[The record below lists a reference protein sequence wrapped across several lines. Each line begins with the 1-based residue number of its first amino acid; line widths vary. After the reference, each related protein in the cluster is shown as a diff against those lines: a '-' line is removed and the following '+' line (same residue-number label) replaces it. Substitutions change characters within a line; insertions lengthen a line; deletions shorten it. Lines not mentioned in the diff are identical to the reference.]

1 MPDNAIDGQPRH
13 GALGAAI
20 SNGIVGL
27 MHQYTGRGPVRA
39 RTTVD
44 ENLIVCV
51 LGATL
56 TKAEQQLVENGRD
69 KVVLRGRRAIQ
80 ATLEDE
86 AISLVEE
93 LTDRDVVAFMSNNH
107 IDPDLAVEIFVLA
120 PAATD

>member
-1 MPDNAIDGQPRH
+1 MPDRTIDAQPRH
-13 GALGAAI
+13 GALAAAI

-107 IDPDLAVEIFVLA
+107 IDPDLAVEIFILA

>member
-1 MPDNAIDGQPRH
+1 MPSTTDRQAGH
-13 GALGAAI
+13 GVLAAAI
-20 SNGIVGL
+20 SNGMVGL
-27 MHQYTGRGPVRA
+27 MHRYTGRGPVRA
-39 RTTVD
+39 RTTID
-44 ENLIVCV
+44 DNLIVCV

-56 TKAEQQLVENGRD
+56 TKGEQQLVEAGKD

-80 ATLEDE
+80 DTFEDD

-120 PAATD
+120 PTATD